1 MFPFVSLQTRSQA
14 FSISFPQGFL
24 KVENKSLSIKGSP
37 VFCKHLSYLQRGCR
51 GSQAEEEKRKRGE
64 PRVWE
69 GDKVWWVPKLREI
82 HIQLL
87 TPPEWEDQN
96 PGSNAPCLPN
106 YSHAKHGTASESK
119 GPCSW
124 NKELLTSHRWTIT
137 RVQRAQDP
145 RSLAQQ
151 PRGIEAAS
159 WT

>member
-14 FSISFPQGFL
+14 FSISFPQGVL

-37 VFCKHLSYLQRGCR
+37 VFCKHLSYLQRRCR

-145 RSLAQQ
+145 RSLAQHQ
-151 PRGIEAAS
+151 GA
-159 WT
+159 